1 MQQKGKKCWAKKL
14 FKADNVTSLLIQK
27 SFKINHN
34 SNCTHNC
41 LVNVFIKFQICF
53 KQYAG
58 NNADTFRKRWY
69 IYKNSTRL
77 SRGESCIQRH
87 FFSKPWKHWFRRA
100 CLKHK
105 MTKPTLSFPSN
116 ARITGDKHL
125 SWIYVVGL
133 NIEEVLSIS
142 DSYFLMPGLLY
153 RAYDLIIWYYY
164 WNLSDS
170 LMSFS
175 FLWVLLQLWLTIV
188 IITVF
193 TIIHI
198 IFTFLLLLH
207 FADNY

>member
-41 LVNVFIKFQICF
+41 LVNVFIKFPICF

-87 FFSKPWKHWFRRA
+87 FFQSPG
-100 CLKHK
+100 
-105 MTKPTLSFPSN
+105 N
-116 ARITGDKHL
+116 TGFVEH
-125 SWIYVVGL
+125 VC
-133 NIEEVLSIS
+133 NIKWQNQPFHSHQTR
-142 DSYFLMPGLLY
+142 GLLETNIFLEY
-153 RAYDLIIWYYY
+153 MWLALI
-164 WNLSDS
+164 LRKC
-170 LMSFS
+170 
-175 FLWVLLQLWLTIV
+175 
-188 IITVF
+188 
-193 TIIHI
+193 
-198 IFTFLLLLH
+198 
-207 FADNY
+207 

>member
-1 MQQKGKKCWAKKL
+1 MKKSL
-14 FKADNVTSLLIQK
+14 KADNVTSLLIQK
-27 SFKINHN
+27 TFKINHN
-34 SNCTHNC
+34 SNCTRNC
-41 LVNVFIKFQICF
+41 LVNIFIKFQICF

-58 NNADTFRKRWY
+58 NTADTFRKRWY

-77 SRGESCIQRH
+77 SRRESCIQRH
-87 FFSKPWKHWFRRA
+87 FFQIPGNTGFVEPVCNIKWQNQPFHSHQ
-100 CLKHK
+100 
-105 MTKPTLSFPSN
+105 
-116 ARITGDKHL
+116 TGDKHL

-164 WNLSDS
+164 RNLSDS

-198 IFTFLLLLH
+198 IFTFLLLLY
-207 FADNY
+207 FADTY